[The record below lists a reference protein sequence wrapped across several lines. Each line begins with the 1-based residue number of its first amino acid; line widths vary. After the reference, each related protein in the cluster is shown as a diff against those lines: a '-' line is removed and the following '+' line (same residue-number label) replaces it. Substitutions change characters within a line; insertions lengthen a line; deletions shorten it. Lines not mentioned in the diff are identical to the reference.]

1 MAVQGTRI
9 DKSIN
14 RSPSYSRQLQQL
26 GLASTVTLFAAILL
40 AAYLSPFFYMVVTS
54 FKDRDQISLSAT
66 GPIMP
71 VEIVQYEH
79 NGESLDILKVPFEDA
94 VREMAIFQ
102 RGRRESTFIDP
113 NNPEAEP
120 ILWEGRWRELSP
132 VYEFSFKTEN
142 FPEAWERINFPRVL
156 FNTSVIAF
164 AGVFGT
170 LLSSICVAYAFARF
184 PIPGKR
190 ILFIILISTIALPR
204 QVMLVPTFAFF
215 NEIGWTGTWLPLIVP
230 HFFANGYNVFLLRQY
245 FAGLPR
251 ELDEAAMID
260 GAGPLRV
267 LISVIIPQSWPAIVA
282 VGLFHMVFAWNDF
295 FEPLIYTLGKP
306 EIQPLSVAIQQFDSR
321 YGQEPQLIQT
331 TALLGLALPVV
342 LFFLAQR
349 FFMRGVVITGVDK

>member
-1 MAVQGTRI
+1 MGTI

-14 RSPSYSRQLQQL
+14 RSPAYARQLQKF
-26 GLASTVTLFAAILL
+26 GMAATVTLFASFILM
-40 AAYLSPFFYMVVTS
+40 AFLSPFAYMVVTS
-54 FKDRDQISLSAT
+54 LKDRDQITASAT
-66 GPIMP
+66 GPILP
-71 VEIVQYEH
+71 VEIVTFEYE
-79 NGESLDILKVPFEDA
+79 GQELDILQVPLEDGT
-94 VREMAIFQ
+94 RQLAIL
-102 RGRRESTFIDP
+102 RAGRRDSTFIDP
-113 NNPEAEP
+113 ANPDAGP
-120 ILWEGRWRELSP
+120 IEWEGRWRELDP
-132 VYEFSFKTEN
+132 VYEYSFKTGN
-142 FPEAWERINFPRVL
+142 FPEAWDRLNFPRIL

-170 LLSSICVAYAFARF
+170 LISSICVAYAFARF
-184 PIPGKR
+184 PLPGKR
-190 ILFIILISTIALPR
+190 VLFIILISTIALPR

-215 NEIGWTGTWLPLIVP
+215 NQIGWTGTWLPLIVP
-230 HFFANGYNVFLLRQY
+230 HFFSNGFNVFLLRQY

-295 FEPLIYTLGKP
+295 FEPLIYTLGNP
-306 EIQPLSVAIQQFDSR
+306 RIQPLSVAIQNFNSR
-321 YGQEPQLIQT
+321 FGQQPQLIQT
-331 TALLGLALPVV
+331 TALLGLALPVI